1 MSIEGIKISRRQ
13 LRRYRLKL
21 KLIRRILIK
30 ERLQKIQ
37 ELKNIIQE
45 ELNKG
50 HIKGYSK
57 GLIKT
62 YFRGLGITV
71 SRPIIY

>member
-30 ERLQKIQ
+30 ERL
-37 ELKNIIQE
+37 
-45 ELNKG
+45 
-50 HIKGYSK
+50 
-57 GLIKT
+57 
-62 YFRGLGITV
+62 
-71 SRPIIY
+71 